1 MILLTYLSYMIRIL
15 LFTLFFSTSV
25 FAAATKSKDDSNASA
40 SDQIIKLYD
49 KAYDLVYAEK
59 FDKSLKLLKK
69 IADRDD
75 LGEMKA
81 DVYNLLGFS
90 YRKNDNPDLDKAFES
105 YKIALEANP
114 EHAGAHEYLGELYLK
129 MGKKNMA
136 EEMLAKLETIAGT
149 NSDEYK
155 KLKKAIANS

>member
-1 MILLTYLSYMIRIL
+1 MIRIL
-15 LFTLFFSTSV
+15 LFTLLFSTSV
-25 FAAATKSKDDSNASA
+25 FAAATTSNDDTSASA
-40 SDQIIKLYD
+40 SDQIKNLYD
-49 KAYDLVYAEK
+49 KAYELVYAED

-69 IADRDD
+69 IAKRND
-75 LGEMKA
+75 LGDMKA

-105 YKIALEANP
+105 YQIALEANP
-114 EHAGAHEYLGELYLK
+114 EHAGAHEYLGELYIKL
-129 MGKKNMA
+129 GKKSMA

>member
-1 MILLTYLSYMIRIL
+1 MIRIFI
-15 LFTLFFSTSV
+15 FTLLFSTSV
-25 FAAATKSKDDSNASA
+25 FAAASTSNDDTSASA
-40 SDQIIKLYD
+40 SDQIQSLYD

-69 IADRDD
+69 IAKRND
-75 LGEMKA
+75 LGNMKA

-90 YRKNDNPDLDKAFES
+90 YRKSDNPDLDKAFES
-105 YKIALEANP
+105 YKVALEANP

-129 MGKKNMA
+129 MGKKTKA
-136 EEMLAKLETIAGT
+136 EEMLAKLEMIAGT
-149 NSDEYK
+149 SSDEYK

>member
-1 MILLTYLSYMIRIL
+1 MIRIL
-15 LFTLFFSTSV
+15 IFTLLFSTSI
-25 FAAATKSKDDSNASA
+25 FAASTESTDTSASA
-40 SDQIIKLYD
+40 SDQVNKLYD

-59 FDKSLKLLKK
+59 FNKSLKLLKK
-69 IADRDD
+69 IAKRDD

-129 MGKKNMA
+129 MGDKFKA
-136 EEMLAKLETIAGT
+136 EQMLAKLEVIAGT

>member
-1 MILLTYLSYMIRIL
+1 MIRIL
-15 LFTLFFSTSV
+15 IFTLLFSTSI
-25 FAAATKSKDDSNASA
+25 FAASTESTDTSASA
-40 SDQIIKLYD
+40 SDQVNKLYD

-69 IADRDD
+69 IAKRDD

-129 MGKKNMA
+129 MGDKFMA
-136 EEMLAKLETIAGT
+136 EKMLAKLETIAGT
-149 NSDEYK
+149 SSDEYK

>member
-1 MILLTYLSYMIRIL
+1 MIRIFIFTL
-15 LFTLFFSTSV
+15 LFSSSI
-25 FAAATKSKDDSNASA
+25 FAASTESTDTSASA
-40 SDQIIKLYD
+40 SDQVNKLYD

-69 IADRDD
+69 IAKRDD

-129 MGKKNMA
+129 MGDKFMA
-136 EEMLAKLETIAGT
+136 EKMLAKLETIAGT
-149 NSDEYK
+149 SSDEYK

>member
-1 MILLTYLSYMIRIL
+1 MIRIF
-15 LFTLFFSTSV
+15 LFTLLFSTSV
-25 FAAATKSKDDSNASA
+25 FAAATKSNDDTSASA
-40 SDQIIKLYD
+40 SEQIKNLYD
-49 KAYDLVYAEK
+49 KAYDLVYAED

-69 IADRDD
+69 IAKRND
-75 LGEMKA
+75 LGDMKA

-105 YKIALEANP
+105 YQIALEANP
-114 EHAGAHEYLGELYLK
+114 EHAGAHEYLGELYIK
-129 MGKKNMA
+129 MGKKSKA

>member
-1 MILLTYLSYMIRIL
+1 MIRIF
-15 LFTLFFSTSV
+15 LFTLLFSTSV
-25 FAAATKSKDDSNASA
+25 FAAATKSNDDTSASA
-40 SDQIIKLYD
+40 SDQIKNLYD
-49 KAYDLVYAEK
+49 KAYDLVYAED

-69 IADRDD
+69 IAKRND
-75 LGEMKA
+75 LGDMKA

-114 EHAGAHEYLGELYLK
+114 EHAGAHEYLGELYIK
-129 MGKKNMA
+129 MGNKSMA

>member
-1 MILLTYLSYMIRIL
+1 MIRIL
-15 LFTLFFSTSV
+15 IFTLLFSTSI
-25 FAAATKSKDDSNASA
+25 FAASTESTDTSASA
-40 SDQIIKLYD
+40 SDQVNKLYD
-49 KAYDLVYAEK
+49 KAYELVYAEK

-69 IADRDD
+69 IAKRDD

-129 MGKKNMA
+129 MGDKFMA

-149 NSDEYK
+149 SSDEYK

>member
-1 MILLTYLSYMIRIL
+1 MIRIF
-15 LFTLFFSTSV
+15 LFTLLFSTSV
-25 FAAATKSKDDSNASA
+25 LAAASTSSDDTSASA
-40 SDQIIKLYD
+40 SDQIKNLYD
-49 KAYDLVYAEK
+49 KAYDLVYAK
-59 FDKSLKLLKK
+59 DFDKSLKLLKK
-69 IADRDD
+69 IAKRND
-75 LGEMKA
+75 LGDMKA

-114 EHAGAHEYLGELYLK
+114 EHAGAHEYLGELYIK
-129 MGKKNMA
+129 MGNKSMA

-149 NSDEYK
+149 GSDEYK

>member
-1 MILLTYLSYMIRIL
+1 MIRIL
-15 LFTLFFSTSV
+15 IFTLLFSTSI
-25 FAAATKSKDDSNASA
+25 FAASTESTDTSASA
-40 SDQIIKLYD
+40 SDQVNKLYD

-69 IADRDD
+69 IAKRDD

-129 MGKKNMA
+129 MGDKFMA
-136 EEMLAKLETIAGT
+136 EQMLAKLETIAGT
-149 NSDEYK
+149 SSDEYK

>member
-1 MILLTYLSYMIRIL
+1 MIRIF
-15 LFTLFFSTSV
+15 LFTLLFSTSV
-25 FAAATKSKDDSNASA
+25 FAAATKSNDDTSASA
-40 SDQIIKLYD
+40 SDQIKNLYD
-49 KAYDLVYAEK
+49 KAYDLVYAED

-69 IADRDD
+69 IAKRND
-75 LGEMKA
+75 LGDMKA

-129 MGKKNMA
+129 MGDKYMA

-149 NSDEYK
+149 SSDEYK
-155 KLKKAIANS
+155 KLKKAISNS

>member
-1 MILLTYLSYMIRIL
+1 MIRIFI
-15 LFTLFFSTSV
+15 FTLLFSTSI
-25 FAAATKSKDDSNASA
+25 FAASTESTDTNASA
-40 SDQIIKLYD
+40 SDQVNKLYD

-69 IADRDD
+69 ITKRND

-129 MGKKNMA
+129 MGDKFMA
-136 EEMLAKLETIAGT
+136 EEMLAKLEMIAGT
-149 NSDEYK
+149 SSDEYK

>member
-1 MILLTYLSYMIRIL
+1 MIRIF
-15 LFTLFFSTSV
+15 LFTLLFSTSV
-25 FAAATKSKDDSNASA
+25 FAAASTSSDDTSASA
-40 SDQIIKLYD
+40 SDQIKNLYD
-49 KAYDLVYAEK
+49 KAYDLVYAKE

-69 IADRDD
+69 IAKRND
-75 LGEMKA
+75 LGDMKA

-114 EHAGAHEYLGELYLK
+114 EHAGAHEYLGELYIK
-129 MGKKNMA
+129 MGNKSMA

-149 NSDEYK
+149 GSDEYK

>member
-1 MILLTYLSYMIRIL
+1 MIRIL
-15 LFTLFFSTSV
+15 IFTLLFSTSI
-25 FAAATKSKDDSNASA
+25 FAASTESTDTSASA
-40 SDQIIKLYD
+40 SDQVNKLYD

-69 IADRDD
+69 IAKRDD

-129 MGKKNMA
+129 MGDKFMA
-136 EEMLAKLETIAGT
+136 EKMLAKLETIAGT
-149 NSDEYK
+149 SSDEYK
-155 KLKKAIANS
+155 KLKRAIANS

>member
-1 MILLTYLSYMIRIL
+1 MIRIL
-15 LFTLFFSTSV
+15 IFTLLFSTSI
-25 FAAATKSKDDSNASA
+25 FAAGTESTDTSASA
-40 SDQIIKLYD
+40 SDQVNKLYE

-69 IADRDD
+69 IAKRDD

-129 MGKKNMA
+129 MGDKYMA

-149 NSDEYK
+149 SSDEYK

>member
-1 MILLTYLSYMIRIL
+1 MIRIFI
-15 LFTLFFSTSV
+15 FTLLFSTSI
-25 FAAATKSKDDSNASA
+25 FAASTESTDTNASA
-40 SDQIIKLYD
+40 SDQVNKLYD

-69 IADRDD
+69 IAKRDD

-129 MGKKNMA
+129 MGDKYMA
-136 EEMLAKLETIAGT
+136 EEMLAKLETITGT
-149 NSDEYK
+149 GSDEYK
-155 KLKKAIANS
+155 KLKKAISNS

>member
-1 MILLTYLSYMIRIL
+1 MIRIL
-15 LFTLFFSTSV
+15 LFTLLFSTSV
-25 FAAATKSKDDSNASA
+25 FAAASTSSDDTSASA
-40 SDQIIKLYD
+40 SDQIKNLYD
-49 KAYDLVYAEK
+49 KAYDLVYAKE

-69 IADRDD
+69 IAKRND
-75 LGEMKA
+75 LGDMKA

-114 EHAGAHEYLGELYLK
+114 EHAGAHEYLGELYIK
-129 MGKKNMA
+129 MGKKSMA

>member
-1 MILLTYLSYMIRIL
+1 MIRIFI
-15 LFTLFFSTSV
+15 FTLLFSTSI
-25 FAAATKSKDDSNASA
+25 FAASTESTDTNASA
-40 SDQIIKLYD
+40 SDQVNKLYD

-69 IADRDD
+69 IAKRDD

-129 MGKKNMA
+129 MGDKFMA
-136 EEMLAKLETIAGT
+136 EKMLTKLETIVGT

-155 KLKKAIANS
+155 KLKKAIASS